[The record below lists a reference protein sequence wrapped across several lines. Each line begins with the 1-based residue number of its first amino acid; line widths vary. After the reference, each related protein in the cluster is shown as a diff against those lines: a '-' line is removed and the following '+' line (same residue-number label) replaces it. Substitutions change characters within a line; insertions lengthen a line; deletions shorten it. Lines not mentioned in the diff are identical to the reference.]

1 MGLFSID
8 FEKLYEDLAT
18 KEEQIL
24 GMFCIQYPIYCIHS
38 IILDSTKDPLDS
50 LDKVIV
56 DFLVA
61 KPNYSQQQLAA
72 LLGASKSLIEFRI
85 NKLIFDGHLIEDT
98 DKYYL
103 SEIGIDVFI
112 NKTLI
117 RQHKKSYDFYVDG
130 ISLKPLPK
138 IFYTFYSSKYVNESD
153 SYIYTN
159 SLGNSRLIRPFGP
172 DIVHTPLSKSSIVEE
187 IKSIDLQSR
196 EDMHIPYG
204 LVEIEDLSFSKLTLH
219 CIVNVTKK
227 DDILKKELLDG
238 FPIYSLADNSSYYD
252 ATRRNVISFENNI
265 KDKIKDLQFK
275 IVIPKQRE
283 DNQGNFKPIL
293 TSNWQEID
301 RHKDS
306 ENKCFSF
313 SSEDLDKVIEKTF
326 DIKNARSENIV
337 NKESEISIDINK
349 EMLLNALDRKRLISN
364 IIRMRD
370 YKFGNTDNNVFILYI
385 YYKTT
390 DEFVKKVV
398 ALKNILNSIKISG
411 MDIESFT
418 SIYPEYKDNLRN
430 YMVAAGEYEVLEKL
444 DIKQYMLAI

>member
-61 KPNYSQQQLAA
+61 KPNYSQKQLAA
-72 LLGASKSLIEFRI
+72 LLGASKALIEFRI

-103 SEIGIDVFI
+103 SEIGVDVFI

-138 IFYTFYSSKYVNESD
+138 IFYTFYSSKYVNEND
-153 SYIYTN
+153 SYYYTN
-159 SLGNSRLIRPFGP
+159 FNGKVELKKPFGP
-172 DIVHTPLSKSSIVEE
+172 DIVHTPLLKSMIIEE
-187 IKSIDLQSR
+187 IKSIDTQNR
-196 EDMHIPYG
+196 DEMNIPFG
-204 LVEIEDLSFSKLTLH
+204 LIEIEDLSFSKLTLH
-219 CIVNVTKK
+219 FIVNVTKK
-227 DDILKKELLDG
+227 DNILKKELLDG
-238 FPIYSLADNSSYYD
+238 FPIYSLADNNSYYD
-252 ATRRNVISFENNI
+252 AARRNVISFENNI
-265 KDKIKDLQFK
+265 KDNIKDLQFK
-275 IVIPKQRE
+275 IVIPKQKE
-283 DNQGNFKPIL
+283 GNQGNSKPIL

-301 RHKDS
+301 RHKGSD
-306 ENKCFSF
+306 NKCFSF
-313 SSEDLDKVIEKTF
+313 SSEDLHKVIEKIF
-326 DIKNARSENIV
+326 DIKNTCSENII
-337 NKESEISIDINK
+337 NNESEISIDINK
-349 EMLLNALDRKRLISN
+349 DMLLNAPDRRRLISN

-370 YKFGNTDNNVFILYI
+370 YKPGNPDNNVLILYI
-385 YYKTT
+385 YFKTT

-398 ALKNILNSIKISG
+398 ALWKILNSIKVSE
-411 MDIESFT
+411 MDIASFT
-418 SIYPEYKDNLRN
+418 SIYPEYKENLRN
-430 YMVAAGEYEVLEKL
+430 YIIAAGEYEVLEKL
-444 DIKQYMLAI
+444 DIKQHMLAI